1 MIMITCSSQEVHGLV
16 RRTLLA
22 AVCLA
27 ALVLLGCSTTYTL
40 KMKPELDL
48 DDGTVVSHHIKN
60 KEYNRIMVLPPSGT
74 KRGQYDPEVALFE
87 REFLKND
94 ITVISGAI
102 TGRVVFEESKDEK
115 KRVEGATPLSDAE
128 RALIM
133 AKKTGA
139 DAILQIGSI
148 QWIES
153 NGVGRHFILNP
164 EDEKLEYL
172 EVPLKQFR
180 NWDNVKIKFPSQ
192 WLHFVGRLTDVET
205 GEVIAS
211 FKLSSAANW
220 NLPSSYRATYELD
233 GKDSVLVTE
242 NFDYKGGQWLQ
253 EAKDATVSRVI
264 GQVARRITG
273 R

>member
-1 MIMITCSSQEVHGLV
+1 MNTRSSHETHSLLP
-16 RRTLLA
+16 RTLLS

-27 ALVLLGCSTTYTL
+27 ALLAPGCSTTYTL
-40 KMKPELDL
+40 KMKPDLDI
-48 DDGTVVSHHIKN
+48 DDGTVVSPHIQN
-60 KEYNRIMVLPPSGT
+60 KKYKHIMVLPPSGT

-87 REFLKND
+87 REFLKNG

-102 TGRVVFEESKDEK
+102 TGRVVYEETKDVK

-128 RALIM
+128 RALVM

-148 QWIES
+148 QWIEA
-153 NGVGRHFILNP
+153 NGIGRHFILNP
-164 EDEKLEYL
+164 EDDKREYL

-192 WLHFVGRLTDVET
+192 WLHFVGRLTDVES

-211 FKLSSAANW
+211 FKVISAANW

-233 GKDSVLVTE
+233 GKDSILVTE
-242 NFDYKGGQWLQ
+242 NFDYKAGQWLQ
-253 EAKDATVSRVI
+253 EAKEATVSRVI